1 MAFVT
6 GGAGFIGSH
15 LVDRLMAE
23 GNRVTVYD
31 NLSSGRKEF
40 IAHHLENPLFKFIQ
54 GDLLEEGLLRESM
67 NGHDIVFHLA
77 ANPEAREGNFR
88 TRLDLEQNTMATYNF
103 LESMRVNGV
112 KRLVFTSSGTV
123 YAEAPGI
130 PLQEEY
136 GPMLPISLYGAS
148 KLACEGLI
156 SAFCHL
162 FEMQAWILRLGN
174 IIGSRSTHGVIFDL
188 LGKLR
193 RNPKTL
199 QVLGDGRQTKPY
211 VYIDD
216 CIDGMLFCFRNSHDG
231 VNLFNISTSTETSVR
246 EIVSML
252 LQKTGATAV
261 VEYTGGERGW
271 PGDVPRVKL
280 NPKKAEALGWTARYT
295 SDEAVARAIDALIEG
310 NASQDDRF

>member
-1 MAFVT
+1 
-6 GGAGFIGSH
+6 
-15 LVDRLMAE
+15 
-23 GNRVTVYD
+23 
-31 NLSSGRKEF
+31 
-40 IAHHLENPLFKFIQ
+40 
-54 GDLLEEGLLRESM
+54 
-67 NGHDIVFHLA
+67 
-77 ANPEAREGNFR
+77 
-88 TRLDLEQNTMATYNF
+88 MATYNV
-103 LESMRVNGV
+103 LESMRVNCV

-123 YAEAPGI
+123 YGEAPGI
-130 PLQEEY
+130 PLHEEY

-148 KLACEGLI
+148 KLPCEGPT

-174 IIGSRSTHGVIFDL
+174 IIGSRSTDGVIFDL

-295 SDEAVARAIDALIEG
+295 SNEAVARAIDALIEG
-310 NASQDDRF
+310 NASQHGQF